1 VGRKLSFSHASD
13 GVRSDFLAIWWI
25 VGVWGVEDCF
35 SLFSECEEKMEKMVD
50 RAQMLIRC

>member
-35 SLFSECEEKMEKMVD
+35 SLFSECEEKMEKMDD